1 MVVGVY
7 WVLYERATATVVSA
21 SCSALVQNFLC
32 IFHSLNTH
40 PNLLPLLSEEELYD
54 INIPLNLT
62 VGKSS
67 RHSTAAV

>member
-1 MVVGVY
+1 MNAQQLLLL
-7 WVLYERATATVVSA
+7 VLP
-21 SCSALVQNFLC
+21 ALRLFKTFYAFFTLSTP
-32 IFHSLNTH
+32 ILSYS
-40 PNLLPLLSEEELYD
+40 PLLSEEELYD